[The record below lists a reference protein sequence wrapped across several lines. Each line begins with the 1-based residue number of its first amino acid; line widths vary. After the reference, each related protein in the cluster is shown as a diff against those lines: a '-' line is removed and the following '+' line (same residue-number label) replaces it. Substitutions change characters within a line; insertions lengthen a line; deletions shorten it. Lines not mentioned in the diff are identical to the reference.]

1 MKLQYL
7 GDSKDSFKW
16 DYLHFLA
23 ESLAYEKLVIVWM
36 MTADDG
42 STYGRTAPETFPA
55 RKEILDL
62 CHRLRTTRQPAWL
75 LELPAIM
82 GAGYTVGLHDAG
94 KSVHGRGKHAF
105 FREIE
110 GGSRHV
116 VFLDP
121 DNGFEPERN
130 ATDSHV
136 RYPDLDRLI
145 RTLPDDAVVVV
156 FQHHRRRKFVGD
168 FARIR
173 ERLLSGFSTAIYWR
187 SVMFV
192 CIASSAETIA
202 KIEGIHREYAKQ
214 RPVEVIGQVVA
225 RQLAPP

>member
-1 MKLQYL
+1 MEGPVKLQYL

-42 STYGRTAPETFPA
+42 STNGRTAPETFPA
-55 RKEILDL
+55 RKEVLDL
-62 CHRLRTTRQPAWL
+62 CHRLRAERKHAL
-75 LELPAIM
+75 LFGLPAIT
-82 GAGYTVGLHDAG
+82 GADYTVSLHDAG
-94 KSVHGRGKHAF
+94 TSVRGRGQHSF
-105 FREIE
+105 FGEIE

-121 DNGFEPERN
+121 DNGFEPERS
-130 ATDSHV
+130 ATERHV
-136 RYPDLDRLI
+136 RYSDLDRLVK
-145 RTLPDDAVVVV
+145 TLPDDAVVVV
-156 FQHHRRRKFVGD
+156 FQHHRRRKFVDD

-173 ERLLSGFSTAIYWR
+173 ERLLSGFSSAIYWR
-187 SVMFV
+187 SLMFV

-202 KIEGIHREYAKQ
+202 KIAKIHREYARQ
-214 RPVEVIGQVVA
+214 RPVVVIE
-225 RQLAPP
+225 